1 MTPREEAEDRR
12 PMIVVLIATAGRPG
26 LVAEQ
31 VRHLGSQSAAPDHV
45 LICPSKPGDVPES
58 AAAQDRV
65 LVVEPRTGGL
75 CAQRNAGLA
84 RVFGDLGARDGDVIV
99 MIDDDFVARP
109 DWLEACRGVLAQ
121 RPGCAAVTGVL
132 AEDGVRGAGLTF
144 EEGREILASGRILL
158 ADDDWRRTAGAVE
171 SLYGC
176 NMAFRA
182 GALRGLSFDEALPL
196 YAWLEDADISG
207 QVARRGELIRSDA
220 LVGVHLGVKAGRVSG
235 RRYGYSQIANNLYLM
250 RKATL
255 GRRLGRKLMRD
266 ALLSNLARSASPEP
280 WIDRRGRLA
289 GNLMAL
295 RDAARGRCDP
305 RRILDL
311 PRA

>member
-1 MTPREEAEDRR
+1 
-12 PMIVVLIATAGRPG
+12 MIVVLIASAGRPG
-26 LVAEQ
+26 LVEEQ
-31 VRHLGSQSAAPDHV
+31 IGHLRSQTVAPDHV
-45 LICPSKPGDVPES
+45 LICPSAPADVPRGAADRES
-58 AAAQDRV
+58 
-65 LVVEPRTGGL
+65 VVVAEPRRGGL
-75 CAQRNAGLA
+75 CAQRNAGLERA
-84 RVFGDLGARDGDVIV
+84 FGELGAGDDDVLV
-99 MIDDDFVARP
+99 MFDDDFVARA
-109 DWLEACRGVLAQ
+109 DWLEACRDALAR
-121 RPGCAAVTGVL
+121 RPGCAAVTGLL
-132 AEDGVRGAGLTF
+132 AEDGVRHAGLAF
-144 EEGREILASGRILL
+144 EEARAILSSGRVLL
-158 ADDDWRRTAGAVE
+158 PEDDWRRTPGPVE

-182 GALRGLSFDEALPL
+182 GALRGLAFDEALPL

-207 QVARRGELIRSDA
+207 QVGRRGELIRSEA

-235 RRYGYSQIANNLYLM
+235 RRFGYSQIANNLYLM

-280 WIDRRGRLA
+280 WIDRRGRLS
-289 GNLMAL
+289 GNLAAL
-295 RDAARGRCDP
+295 RDAARGRCHP